1 MKTKSRRNFLRAGL
15 LGLAGL
21 PILTQARQDSLL
33 ESWEDLGN
41 SLSTKED
48 EAYWEEIRAQ
58 FSFEDDLSYFNTGS
72 LGPCPRFIVEATNG
86 FRATLDGFPSKY
98 MWGGWQ
104 EEKEKVRAKVAGLM
118 NADEE
123 EIALIHNTTEGMN
136 LIASSLDLKKGDE
149 VILCDHEHMSA
160 MAPWRFHQ
168 ESRGVKLV
176 RPKLPTLPES
186 KEELLDVFRK
196 AITKHTKVISIV
208 HLTNTNGMIL
218 PIKEISEMAHEKG
231 ILVAV
236 DGAQSSCAIDVDMH
250 ELGCDFY
257 ANSAHK
263 WLFSPKGMGIF
274 YATEKAQKLL
284 TPMIVARGYKDKS
297 IRRFENYNTRNLPE
311 YLGLGAAVDYRNEI
325 GHEKIVGRHYEL
337 KRYFREKVSKIEGL
351 KLKSPAADDLS
362 GPIQGVEVVG
372 KDVWKVKRALFD
384 EYKIDCRPMSTH
396 GLNALRISL
405 SICTSKK
412 DVDFLIKAIEDQI
425 D

>member
-1 MKTKSRRNFLRAGL
+1 MKTRSRRNFLRAGL

-21 PILTQARQDSLL
+21 PILSEARQKDLFQ
-33 ESWEDLGN
+33 SWEQLGK

-48 EAYWEEIRAQ
+48 EAYWEEISDQ
-58 FSFEDDLSYFNTGS
+58 FSFEDGFTYFNTGS
-72 LGPCPRFIVEATNG
+72 LGPCPKFIVKATNG

-104 EEKEKVRAKVAGLM
+104 EEKEKVRTKVAQLM
-118 NADEE
+118 KADEE

-136 LIASSLDLKKGDE
+136 LIASSMDLKKGDE

-160 MAPWRFHQ
+160 VAPWRFHQ
-168 ESRGVKLV
+168 ESKGIKLV
-176 RPKLPTLPES
+176 RPKLPILPES
-186 KEELLDVFRK
+186 KEELVEVFRK
-196 AITKHTKVISIV
+196 AITKKTKVISVV

-236 DGAQSSCAIDVDMH
+236 DGAQSSCSIDFGLQD
-250 ELGCDFY
+250 LGCDFY

-274 YATEKAQKLL
+274 YAKKKAQKLL

-311 YLGLGAAVDYRNEI
+311 YLGVGAAVDYRNEI
-325 GHEKIVGRHYEL
+325 GHERIVGRHYEL
-337 KRYFREKVSKIEGL
+337 KRYFRDKVSNIEGL

-362 GPIQGVEVVG
+362 GPIQAVEVLG
-372 KDVWKVKRALFD
+372 KDVWKVKRALAE

-405 SICTSKK
+405 SLCTSKK
-412 DVDFLIKAIEDQI
+412 DVDYLLKALEEQTA
-425 D
+425 